1 MHSQVADLIEILIN
15 EEQSSESIIK
25 AISELTPDDVA
36 LALESIPLAQRHQAW
51 TKIKQANRL
60 DILVEMRGESRQ
72 LLLKELDDVEIET
85 LFTDVDAE
93 DLLEIADSLPDH
105 LIDIALNQMD
115 NKQREYYQQ
124 GIVYDDNIVG
134 RWIDHELLIASQSIR
149 TAEALR
155 LLKKNTPNY
164 TDMIYLV
171 NRTGRWVGCVP
182 FDRLFKAQGHEP
194 ISSLIDE
201 DCSFIYAETEL
212 TDASELL
219 ERSELSA
226 LPVVD
231 SNLTLL
237 GRFHAGLAMET
248 WRLEHEAQ
256 KMTTAGLNEES
267 DLFAPVKRSAA
278 TRGIWLGI
286 NLLTAFLASAF
297 IGLFEA
303 TLQEVVALAVLMPVV
318 ASMGGIAG
326 SQTLTLIVRGLA
338 LGQITR
344 SNLKSLLSKELKVGV
359 LNGILWAIVIGV
371 VTLWWFE
378 SSMLGAVIGL
388 AIIINILMAALS
400 GVLIPVLLDK
410 LKIDPALSGSVIL
423 TTVTDIAGFV
433 AFLGLGSLLLLP

>member
-1 MHSQVADLIEILIN
+1 VHSQVADLIETLIHD
-15 EEQSSESIIK
+15 EHSPESVNK

-36 LALESIPLAQRHQAW
+36 LALESIPLAQRKQAW
-51 TKIKQANRL
+51 ANIKQANRL

-72 LLLKELDDVEIET
+72 LLLKGLDDAEIEA

-93 DLLEIADSLPDH
+93 DLLEITDSLPDR
-105 LIDIALNQMD
+105 LVDIALKQMD

-124 GIVYDDNIVG
+124 GIVYDDDVVG

-149 TAEALR
+149 VSEALR
-155 LLKKNTPNY
+155 LLKKSTPSY
-164 TDMIYLV
+164 TDMVYLV
-171 NRTGRWVGCVP
+171 NRTGRWVGCVK
-182 FDRLFKAQGHEP
+182 FDLLFKAQGHEP

-201 DCSFIYAETEL
+201 ECSFIHANTEL
-212 TDASELL
+212 TKAAEQL
-219 ERSELSA
+219 ERSNLSA
-226 LPVVD
+226 LPIVD
-231 SNLTLL
+231 DNHILL

-256 KMTTAGLNEES
+256 QMATAGLNEES

-303 TLQEVVALAVLMPVV
+303 TLQQVVALAVLMPVV

-344 SNLKSLLSKELKVGV
+344 SNLKSLLSKELKVGG
-359 LNGILWAIVIGV
+359 LNGILWSIVIGV

-378 SSMLGAVIGL
+378 SPMLGLVIGL
-388 AIIINILMAALS
+388 AIIVNIVIAALS

-410 LKIDPALSGSVIL
+410 LRIDPALSGSVIL

-433 AFLGLGSLLLLP
+433 AFLGLGTLLLI

>member
-1 MHSQVADLIEILIN
+1 MHSQVADLIETLIN
-15 EEQSSESIIK
+15 DEHSPESVNK

-36 LALESIPLAQRHQAW
+36 LALESIPLTQRQQAW
-51 TKIKQANRL
+51 ANIKHANRL

-72 LLLKELDDVEIET
+72 LLLKELDDTEIET

-93 DLLEIADSLPDH
+93 DLLEITDSLPDR
-105 LIDIALNQMD
+105 LVDIALNQMD

-124 GIVYDDNIVG
+124 GIVYDDDVVG
-134 RWIDHELLIASQSIR
+134 RWIDHDLLIASQSIR
-149 TAEALR
+149 TSEVLR
-155 LLKKNTPNY
+155 LLKKETPSY
-164 TDMIYLV
+164 TDMVYLV
-171 NRTGRWVGCVP
+171 NRTGRWVGCVK
-182 FDRLFKAQGHEP
+182 FDKLFKAQGHEP
-194 ISSLIDE
+194 IASLIDE
-201 DCSFIYAETEL
+201 ECSFIRSDTEL
-212 TDASELL
+212 TKAAEQL
-219 ERSELSA
+219 ERSTFSA

-231 SNLTLL
+231 ENLVLL

-256 KMTTAGLNEES
+256 QMATAGLNEES

-344 SNLKSLLSKELKVGV
+344 SNLKSLLSKELKVGG
-359 LNGILWAIVIGV
+359 LNGILWSIVIGV
-371 VTLWWFE
+371 ITLWWFE
-378 SSMLGAVIGL
+378 SPMLGAVIGL
-388 AIIINILMAALS
+388 AIIVNILMAALS

-433 AFLGLGSLLLLP
+433 AFLGLGTLLLL

>member
-1 MHSQVADLIEILIN
+1 VHSQVADLIETLIHD
-15 EEQSSESIIK
+15 EHSPESINK

-36 LALESIPLAQRHQAW
+36 LALESIPLAQRRQAW
-51 TKIKQANRL
+51 ANIKQANRL

-72 LLLKELDDVEIET
+72 LLLKELDDTEIET

-93 DLLEIADSLPDH
+93 DLLEITDSLPDR
-105 LIDIALNQMD
+105 LVDIALKQMD

-124 GIVYDDNIVG
+124 GIIYDDDIVG

-149 TAEALR
+149 VSEALR
-155 LLKKNTPNY
+155 LLKKNTPDY
-164 TDMIYLV
+164 TDMVYLV
-171 NRTGRWVGCVP
+171 NRTGRWVGCVK

-194 ISSLIDE
+194 IFSLIDE
-201 DCSFIYAETEL
+201 ECSFIRSDTEL
-212 TDASELL
+212 IKAAEQL
-219 ERSELSA
+219 ERSSLSA

-231 SNLTLL
+231 ENQILL

-248 WRLEHEAQ
+248 WRLENEAQ
-256 KMTTAGLNEES
+256 QMSTAGLNEES

-303 TLQEVVALAVLMPVV
+303 TLQQVVALAVLMPVV

-344 SNLKSLLSKELKVGV
+344 SNLKSLLSKELKVGG

-378 SSMLGAVIGL
+378 SPMLGAVIGL
-388 AIIINILMAALS
+388 AIIVNILMAALS

-410 LKIDPALSGSVIL
+410 LRIDPALSGSVIL

-433 AFLGLGSLLLLP
+433 AFLGLGTLLLL

>member
-1 MHSQVADLIEILIN
+1 MHSQIADLIETLIHD
-15 EEQSSESIIK
+15 EHSSESINK

-36 LALESIPLAQRHQAW
+36 LALESIPLAQRKQAW
-51 TKIKQANRL
+51 ANIKQANRL

-72 LLLKELDDVEIET
+72 LLLKGLDDTEIET

-93 DLLEIADSLPDH
+93 DLLEITDSLPDR
-105 LIDIALNQMD
+105 LVDIALKQMD

-124 GIVYDDNIVG
+124 GIVYDDDVVG

-149 TAEALR
+149 VSEALR
-155 LLKKNTPNY
+155 LLKKSTPNY
-164 TDMIYLV
+164 TDMVYLV
-171 NRTGRWVGCVP
+171 NRTGRWVGCVR

-201 DCSFIYAETEL
+201 ECTFIHADTEL
-212 TDASELL
+212 TKAAEQL
-219 ERSELSA
+219 ERSSLSA

-231 SNLTLL
+231 DNHILL

-248 WRLEHEAQ
+248 WRLENEAQ
-256 KMTTAGLNEES
+256 QMSTAGLNEES

-303 TLQEVVALAVLMPVV
+303 TLQQVVALAVLMPVV

-344 SNLKSLLSKELKVGV
+344 SNLKSLLSKELKVGG

-371 VTLWWFE
+371 VTVWWFE
-378 SSMLGAVIGL
+378 SPMLGAVIGL
-388 AIIINILMAALS
+388 AIIVNIFMAALS

-410 LKIDPALSGSVIL
+410 LRIDPALSGSVIL

-433 AFLGLGSLLLLP
+433 AFLGLGTLLLL

>member
-1 MHSQVADLIEILIN
+1 MHSQVADLIETLIHD
-15 EEQSSESIIK
+15 EHSPESVNK

-36 LALESIPLAQRHQAW
+36 LALESIPLVQRKQAW
-51 TKIKQANRL
+51 ANIKQANRL

-72 LLLKELDDVEIET
+72 LLLKELDDTEIEA

-93 DLLEIADSLPDH
+93 DLLEITDSLPDR
-105 LIDIALNQMD
+105 LVDIALNQMD

-124 GIVYDDNIVG
+124 GIVYDDDVVG

-149 TAEALR
+149 VSEALR
-155 LLKKNTPNY
+155 LLKKSTPSY
-164 TDMIYLV
+164 TDMVYLV
-171 NRTGRWVGCVP
+171 NRTGRWVGCVK
-182 FDRLFKAQGHEP
+182 FDLLFKAQGHEP

-201 DCSFIYAETEL
+201 ECSFIHANTEL
-212 TDASELL
+212 TKAAEQL
-219 ERSELSA
+219 ERSNLSA
-226 LPVVD
+226 LPIVD
-231 SNLTLL
+231 DNHILL

-256 KMTTAGLNEES
+256 QMATAGLNEES

-303 TLQEVVALAVLMPVV
+303 TLQQVVALAVLMPVV

-344 SNLKSLLSKELKVGV
+344 SNLKSLLSKELKVGG
-359 LNGILWAIVIGV
+359 LNGILWSIVIGV

-378 SSMLGAVIGL
+378 SPMLGLVIGL
-388 AIIINILMAALS
+388 AIIVNIVMAALS

-410 LKIDPALSGSVIL
+410 LRIDPALSGSVIL

-433 AFLGLGSLLLLP
+433 AFLGLGTLLLI

>member
-1 MHSQVADLIEILIN
+1 
-15 EEQSSESIIK
+15 
-25 AISELTPDDVA
+25 
-36 LALESIPLAQRHQAW
+36 
-51 TKIKQANRL
+51 
-60 DILVEMRGESRQ
+60 
-72 LLLKELDDVEIET
+72 
-85 LFTDVDAE
+85 
-93 DLLEIADSLPDH
+93 
-105 LIDIALNQMD
+105 MD

-124 GIVYDDNIVG
+124 GIVYNDDVVG

-149 TAEALR
+149 ASEALR
-155 LLKKNTPNY
+155 LLKKNTPDY
-164 TDMIYLV
+164 TDMVYLV
-171 NRTGRWVGCVP
+171 NRTGRWVGCVK

-201 DCSFIYAETEL
+201 DCSFIHADTEL
-212 TDASELL
+212 TKAAEQL
-219 ERSELSA
+219 ERSSLSA

-231 SNLTLL
+231 DNQILL

-256 KMTTAGLNEES
+256 QMSTAGLNEES

-303 TLQEVVALAVLMPVV
+303 TLQQVVALAVLMPVV

-344 SNLKSLLSKELKVGV
+344 SNLKSLLSKELKVGG

-378 SSMLGAVIGL
+378 SPMLGMVIGL
-388 AIIINILMAALS
+388 AIIVNIIMAALS

-410 LKIDPALSGSVIL
+410 LRIDPALSGSVIL

-433 AFLGLGSLLLLP
+433 AFLGLGTLLLI

>member
-1 MHSQVADLIEILIN
+1 MHSQVADLIETLIHD
-15 EEQSSESIIK
+15 EHSPESINK

-36 LALESIPLAQRHQAW
+36 LALESIPLAQRKQAW
-51 TKIKQANRL
+51 ANIKQANRL

-72 LLLKELDDVEIET
+72 LLLKGLDDTEIET

-93 DLLEIADSLPDH
+93 DLLEITDSLPDR
-105 LIDIALNQMD
+105 LVDIALKQMD

-124 GIVYDDNIVG
+124 GIVYDDDVVG

-149 TAEALR
+149 VSEALR
-155 LLKKNTPNY
+155 LLKKSTPNY
-164 TDMIYLV
+164 TDMVYLV
-171 NRTGRWVGCVP
+171 NRTGRWVGCVR

-201 DCSFIYAETEL
+201 ECTFIRADTEL
-212 TDASELL
+212 TKAAEQL
-219 ERSELSA
+219 ERSSLSA

-231 SNLTLL
+231 DNHILL

-256 KMTTAGLNEES
+256 QMSTAGLNEES

-303 TLQEVVALAVLMPVV
+303 TLQQVVALAVLMPVV

-344 SNLKSLLSKELKVGV
+344 SNLKSLLSKELKVGG

-378 SSMLGAVIGL
+378 SPMLGAVIGL
-388 AIIINILMAALS
+388 AIIVNILMAALS

-410 LKIDPALSGSVIL
+410 LRIDPALSGSVIL

-433 AFLGLGSLLLLP
+433 AFLGLGTLLLL

>member
-1 MHSQVADLIEILIN
+1 MHSQVADLIETLIHD
-15 EEQSSESIIK
+15 EHSPESVNK

-36 LALESIPLAQRHQAW
+36 LALESIPLAQRKQAW
-51 TKIKQANRL
+51 ANIKQANRL

-72 LLLKELDDVEIET
+72 LLLKGLDDAEIEA

-93 DLLEIADSLPDH
+93 DLLEITDSLPDR
-105 LIDIALNQMD
+105 LVDIALKQMD

-124 GIVYDDNIVG
+124 GIVYDDDVVG

-149 TAEALR
+149 VSEALR
-155 LLKKNTPNY
+155 LLKKSTPSY
-164 TDMIYLV
+164 TDMVYLV
-171 NRTGRWVGCVP
+171 NRTGRWVGCVK
-182 FDRLFKAQGHEP
+182 FDLLFKAQGHEP

-201 DCSFIYAETEL
+201 ECSFIHANTEL
-212 TDASELL
+212 TKAAEQL
-219 ERSELSA
+219 ERSNLSA
-226 LPVVD
+226 LPIVD
-231 SNLTLL
+231 DNHILL

-256 KMTTAGLNEES
+256 QMATAGLNEES

-303 TLQEVVALAVLMPVV
+303 TLQQVVALAVLMPVV

-344 SNLKSLLSKELKVGV
+344 SNLKSLLSKELKVGG
-359 LNGILWAIVIGV
+359 LNGILWSIVIGV

-378 SSMLGAVIGL
+378 SPMLGLVIGL
-388 AIIINILMAALS
+388 AIIVNI
-400 GVLIPVLLDK
+400 
-410 LKIDPALSGSVIL
+410 
-423 TTVTDIAGFV
+423 
-433 AFLGLGSLLLLP
+433 

>member
-1 MHSQVADLIEILIN
+1 MHSQVADLIELLID
-15 EEQSSESIIK
+15 EEHSPDAVNR

-36 LALESIPLAQRHQAW
+36 LALESIPLVQRQQAW
-51 TKIKQANRL
+51 ANIKQANRL

-72 LLLKELDDVEIET
+72 LLLKELDDTEIET

-93 DLLEIADSLPDH
+93 DLLEITDSLPDR
-105 LIDIALNQMD
+105 LVDIALNQMD

-124 GIVYDDNIVG
+124 GIVYNDDVVG
-134 RWIDHELLIASQSIR
+134 RWIDHDLLIASQSIR
-149 TAEALR
+149 TSEALR
-155 LLKKNTPNY
+155 LLKKETPSY
-164 TDMIYLV
+164 TDMVYLV
-171 NRTGRWVGCVP
+171 NRTGRWVGCVK
-182 FDRLFKAQGHEP
+182 FDKLFKAQGHEP

-201 DCSFIYAETEL
+201 ECTFIDAEAEL
-212 TDASELL
+212 TKAAEQL
-219 ERSELSA
+219 ERSGLVA

-231 SNLTLL
+231 KNFILL

-256 KMTTAGLNEES
+256 QMATAGLNEES

-297 IGLFEA
+297 IGMFEA
-303 TLQEVVALAVLMPVV
+303 TLQQVVALAVLMPVV

-344 SNLKSLLSKELKVGV
+344 SNLKSLLSKELKVGG

-378 SSMLGAVIGL
+378 NPMLGLVIGL
-388 AIIINILMAALS
+388 AIIVNIFMAALS

-410 LKIDPALSGSVIL
+410 LRIDPALSGSVIL

-433 AFLGLGSLLLLP
+433 AFLGLGTLLLI

>member
-1 MHSQVADLIEILIN
+1 MHSQVADLIETLIHD
-15 EEQSSESIIK
+15 EHSPESVNK

-36 LALESIPLAQRHQAW
+36 LALESIPLAQRKQAW
-51 TKIKQANRL
+51 ANIKQANRL

-72 LLLKELDDVEIET
+72 LLLKGLDDAEIEA

-93 DLLEIADSLPDH
+93 DLLEITDSLPDR
-105 LIDIALNQMD
+105 LVDIALKQMD

-124 GIVYDDNIVG
+124 GIVYDDDVVG

-149 TAEALR
+149 VSEALR
-155 LLKKNTPNY
+155 LLKKSTPSY
-164 TDMIYLV
+164 TDMVYLV
-171 NRTGRWVGCVP
+171 NRTGRWVGCVK
-182 FDRLFKAQGHEP
+182 FDLLFKAQGHEP

-201 DCSFIYAETEL
+201 ECSFIHANTEL
-212 TDASELL
+212 TKAAEQL
-219 ERSELSA
+219 ERSNLSA
-226 LPVVD
+226 LPIVD
-231 SNLTLL
+231 DNHILL

-256 KMTTAGLNEES
+256 QMATAGLNEES

-303 TLQEVVALAVLMPVV
+303 TLQQVVALAVLMPVV

-344 SNLKSLLSKELKVGV
+344 SNLKSLLSKELKVGG
-359 LNGILWAIVIGV
+359 LNGILWSIVIGV

-378 SSMLGAVIGL
+378 SPMLGLVIGL
-388 AIIINILMAALS
+388 AIIVNIVMAALS

-410 LKIDPALSGSVIL
+410 LRIDPALSGSVIL

-433 AFLGLGSLLLLP
+433 AFLGLGTLLLI

>member
-1 MHSQVADLIEILIN
+1 MHSQVADLIETLIHD
-15 EEQSSESIIK
+15 EHSPESVNK

-36 LALESIPLAQRHQAW
+36 LALESIPLAQRKQAW
-51 TKIKQANRL
+51 ANIKQANRL

-72 LLLKELDDVEIET
+72 LLLKGLDDAEIEA

-93 DLLEIADSLPDH
+93 DLLEITDSLPDR
-105 LIDIALNQMD
+105 LVDIALKQMD

-124 GIVYDDNIVG
+124 GIVYDDDIVG

-149 TAEALR
+149 VSEALR
-155 LLKKNTPNY
+155 LLKKSTPSY
-164 TDMIYLV
+164 TDMVYLV
-171 NRTGRWVGCVP
+171 NRTGRWVGCVK
-182 FDRLFKAQGHEP
+182 FDLLFKAQGHEP

-201 DCSFIYAETEL
+201 ECSFIHANTEL
-212 TDASELL
+212 TKAAEQL
-219 ERSELSA
+219 ERSNLSA
-226 LPVVD
+226 LPIVD
-231 SNLTLL
+231 DNHILL

-256 KMTTAGLNEES
+256 QMATAGLNEES

-303 TLQEVVALAVLMPVV
+303 TLQQVVALAVLMPVV

-344 SNLKSLLSKELKVGV
+344 SNLKSLLSKELKVGG
-359 LNGILWAIVIGV
+359 LNGILWSIVIGV

-378 SSMLGAVIGL
+378 SPMLGLVIGL
-388 AIIINILMAALS
+388 AIIVNIVMAALS

-410 LKIDPALSGSVIL
+410 LRIDPALSGSVIL

-433 AFLGLGSLLLLP
+433 AFLGLGTLLLI

>member
-1 MHSQVADLIEILIN
+1 VHSQVADLIETLIHG
-15 EEQSSESIIK
+15 EHSPESVNK

-36 LALESIPLAQRHQAW
+36 LALESIPLAQRKQAW
-51 TKIKQANRL
+51 ANIKQANRL

-72 LLLKELDDVEIET
+72 LLLKGLDDAEIEA

-93 DLLEIADSLPDH
+93 DLLEITDSLPDR
-105 LIDIALNQMD
+105 LVDIALKQMD

-124 GIVYDDNIVG
+124 GIVYDDDVVG

-149 TAEALR
+149 VSEALR
-155 LLKKNTPNY
+155 LLKKSTPSY
-164 TDMIYLV
+164 TDMVYLV
-171 NRTGRWVGCVP
+171 NRTGRWVGCVK
-182 FDRLFKAQGHEP
+182 FDLLFKAQGHEP

-201 DCSFIYAETEL
+201 ECSFIHANTEL
-212 TDASELL
+212 TKAAEQL
-219 ERSELSA
+219 ERSNLSA
-226 LPVVD
+226 LPIVD
-231 SNLTLL
+231 DNHILL

-256 KMTTAGLNEES
+256 QMATAGLNEES

-303 TLQEVVALAVLMPVV
+303 TLQQVVALAVLMPVV

-344 SNLKSLLSKELKVGV
+344 SNLKSLLSKELKVGG
-359 LNGILWAIVIGV
+359 LNGILWSIVIGV

-378 SSMLGAVIGL
+378 SPMLGLVIGL
-388 AIIINILMAALS
+388 AIIVNIVMAALS

-410 LKIDPALSGSVIL
+410 LRIDPALSGSVIL

-433 AFLGLGSLLLLP
+433 AFLGLGTLLLI

>member
-1 MHSQVADLIEILIN
+1 MHSQVAALIETLIQD
-15 EEQSSESIIK
+15 EYSPESVNK

-36 LALESIPLAQRHQAW
+36 LALESIPLTQRRQAW
-51 TKIKQANRL
+51 ANIKQANRL

-72 LLLKELDDVEIET
+72 LLLKELDDSEIET

-93 DLLEIADSLPDH
+93 DLLEITDSLPDR
-105 LIDIALNQMD
+105 LVDIALKQMD

-124 GIVYDDNIVG
+124 GIVYDDDVVG

-149 TAEALR
+149 TSEVMR
-155 LLKKNTPNY
+155 LLKKSTPNY

-171 NRTGRWVGCVP
+171 NRTGRWVGCVK
-182 FDRLFKAQGHEP
+182 FDQLFKAQGHEA

-201 DCSFIYAETEL
+201 ECSFINASTEL
-212 TDASELL
+212 TKASEQL
-219 ERSELSA
+219 ERSALSA

-231 SNLTLL
+231 DNQILL

-256 KMTTAGLNEES
+256 QMSTAGLNEES

-303 TLQEVVALAVLMPVV
+303 TLQQVVALAVLMPVV

-344 SNLKSLLSKELKVGV
+344 SNLKSLLSKELKVGG
-359 LNGILWAIVIGV
+359 LNGILWAIVIGI

-378 SSMLGAVIGL
+378 SPMLGMVIGL
-388 AIIINILMAALS
+388 AIIVNIIMAALS

-410 LKIDPALSGSVIL
+410 LRIDPALSGSVIL

-433 AFLGLGSLLLLP
+433 AFLGLGTLLLI

>member
-1 MHSQVADLIEILIN
+1 MHSQVADLIETLIHD
-15 EEQSSESIIK
+15 EHSPESVNK

-36 LALESIPLAQRHQAW
+36 LALESIPLAQRKQAW
-51 TKIKQANRL
+51 ANIKQANRL

-72 LLLKELDDVEIET
+72 LLLKGLDDAEIEA

-93 DLLEIADSLPDH
+93 DLLEITDSLPDR
-105 LIDIALNQMD
+105 LVDIALKQMD

-124 GIVYDDNIVG
+124 GIVYDDDVVG

-149 TAEALR
+149 VSEALR
-155 LLKKNTPNY
+155 LLKKSTPSY
-164 TDMIYLV
+164 TDMVYLV
-171 NRTGRWVGCVP
+171 NRTGRWVGCVK
-182 FDRLFKAQGHEP
+182 FDLLFKAQGHEP

-201 DCSFIYAETEL
+201 ECSFIHANTEL
-212 TDASELL
+212 TKAAEQL
-219 ERSELSA
+219 ERSNLSA
-226 LPVVD
+226 LPIVD
-231 SNLTLL
+231 DNHILL

-256 KMTTAGLNEES
+256 QMATAGLNEES

-303 TLQEVVALAVLMPVV
+303 TLQQVVALAVLMPVV

-344 SNLKSLLSKELKVGV
+344 SNLKSLLSKELKVGG
-359 LNGILWAIVIGV
+359 LNGILWSIVIGV

-378 SSMLGAVIGL
+378 SPMLGLVIGL
-388 AIIINILMAALS
+388 AIIVNIVIAALS

-410 LKIDPALSGSVIL
+410 LRIDPALSGSVIL

-433 AFLGLGSLLLLP
+433 AFLGLGTLLLI

>member
-1 MHSQVADLIEILIN
+1 MHSQVADLIETLIHD
-15 EEQSSESIIK
+15 EHSAESINK

-36 LALESIPLAQRHQAW
+36 LALESIPLAQRKQAW
-51 TKIKQANRL
+51 ANIKQANRL

-72 LLLKELDDVEIET
+72 LLLRELDDAEIEE

-93 DLLEIADSLPDH
+93 DLLEITDSLPDR
-105 LIDIALNQMD
+105 LVDLALNQMD

-124 GIVYDDNIVG
+124 GIVYDDDVVG

-149 TAEALR
+149 VSEALR
-155 LLKKNTPNY
+155 LLKKNTPSY
-164 TDMIYLV
+164 TDMVYLV
-171 NRTGRWVGCVP
+171 NRTGRWVGCVK
-182 FDRLFKAQGHEP
+182 FDVLFKAQGHEP
-194 ISSLIDE
+194 ISNLIDE
-201 DCSFIYAETEL
+201 ECTFINADTEL
-212 TDASELL
+212 TKAAEML
-219 ERSELSA
+219 ERSSLSA
-226 LPVVD
+226 LPIVD
-231 SNLTLL
+231 DNHILL

-256 KMTTAGLNEES
+256 QMATAGLNEES

-297 IGLFEA
+297 IGIFEA
-303 TLQEVVALAVLMPVV
+303 TLQQVVALAVLMPVV

-344 SNLKSLLSKELKVGV
+344 SNLKSLLSKELKVGG
-359 LNGILWAIVIGV
+359 LNGILWSIVIGV

-378 SSMLGAVIGL
+378 SPMLGLVIGL
-388 AIIINILMAALS
+388 AIIVNILMAALS

-410 LKIDPALSGSVIL
+410 LRIDPALSGSVIL

-433 AFLGLGSLLLLP
+433 AFLGLGTLLLL

>member
-1 MHSQVADLIEILIN
+1 VHSQVADLIETLIHD
-15 EEQSSESIIK
+15 EHSPESVNK

-36 LALESIPLAQRHQAW
+36 LALESIPLAQRKQAW
-51 TKIKQANRL
+51 ANIKQANRL

-72 LLLKELDDVEIET
+72 LLLKGLDDAEIEA

-93 DLLEIADSLPDH
+93 DLLEITDSLPDR
-105 LIDIALNQMD
+105 LVDIALKQMD

-124 GIVYDDNIVG
+124 GIVYDDDIVG
-134 RWIDHELLIASQSIR
+134 RWIDHQLLIASQSIR
-149 TAEALR
+149 VSEALR
-155 LLKKNTPNY
+155 LLKKSTPSY
-164 TDMIYLV
+164 TDMVYLV
-171 NRTGRWVGCVP
+171 NRTGRWVGCVK
-182 FDRLFKAQGHEP
+182 FDLLFKAQGHEP

-201 DCSFIYAETEL
+201 ECSFIHANTEL
-212 TDASELL
+212 TKAAEQL
-219 ERSELSA
+219 ERSNLSA
-226 LPVVD
+226 LPIVD
-231 SNLTLL
+231 DNHILL

-256 KMTTAGLNEES
+256 QMATAGLNEES

-303 TLQEVVALAVLMPVV
+303 TLQQVVALAVLMPVV

-344 SNLKSLLSKELKVGV
+344 SNLKSLLSKELKVGG
-359 LNGILWAIVIGV
+359 LNGILWSIVIGV

-378 SSMLGAVIGL
+378 SPMLGLVIGL
-388 AIIINILMAALS
+388 AIIVNIVMAALS

-410 LKIDPALSGSVIL
+410 LRIDPALSGSVIL

-433 AFLGLGSLLLLP
+433 AFLGLGTLLLI

>member
-1 MHSQVADLIEILIN
+1 MHSQVADLIETLIHD
-15 EEQSSESIIK
+15 EHSPESINK

-36 LALESIPLAQRHQAW
+36 LALESIPLAQRKQAW
-51 TKIKQANRL
+51 ANIKQANRL

-72 LLLKELDDVEIET
+72 LLLKGLDDTEIET

-93 DLLEIADSLPDH
+93 DLLEITDSLPDR
-105 LIDIALNQMD
+105 LVDIALKQMD

-124 GIVYDDNIVG
+124 GIVYDDDVVG

-149 TAEALR
+149 VSEALR
-155 LLKKNTPNY
+155 LLKKSTPNY
-164 TDMIYLV
+164 TDMVYLV
-171 NRTGRWVGCVP
+171 NRTGRWVGCVR

-201 DCSFIYAETEL
+201 ECTFIHADTALTKAAEQ
-212 TDASELL
+212 L
-219 ERSELSA
+219 ERSSLSA

-231 SNLTLL
+231 DNHILL

-248 WRLEHEAQ
+248 WRLENEAQ
-256 KMTTAGLNEES
+256 QMSTAGLNEES

-303 TLQEVVALAVLMPVV
+303 TLQQVVALAVLMPVV

-344 SNLKSLLSKELKVGV
+344 SNLKSLLSKELKVGG
-359 LNGILWAIVIGV
+359 LNGLLWAIVIGV

-378 SSMLGAVIGL
+378 SPMLGAVIGL
-388 AIIINILMAALS
+388 AIIVNIFMAALS

-410 LKIDPALSGSVIL
+410 LRIDPALSGSVIL

-433 AFLGLGSLLLLP
+433 AFLGLGTLLLL

>member
-1 MHSQVADLIEILIN
+1 MHSQVAALIETLIHD
-15 EEQSSESIIK
+15 EYSPESVNK

-36 LALESIPLAQRHQAW
+36 LALESIPLAQRRQAW
-51 TKIKQANRL
+51 ANIKQANRL

-72 LLLKELDDVEIET
+72 LLLKELDDSEIEA

-93 DLLEIADSLPDH
+93 DLLEITDSLPDR
-105 LIDIALNQMD
+105 LVDIALKQMD
-115 NKQREYYQQ
+115 TKQREYYQQ
-124 GIVYDDNIVG
+124 GIVYDDDTVG
-134 RWIDHELLIASQSIR
+134 RWIDHDLLIASQSIR
-149 TAEALR
+149 TSEVMR
-155 LLKKNTPNY
+155 LLKKSTPHY

-171 NRTGRWVGCVP
+171 NRTGRWVGCVK
-182 FDRLFKAQGHEP
+182 FDQLFKAQGHEP
-194 ISSLIDE
+194 VSNLIDE
-201 DCSFIYAETEL
+201 ECSFINANTEL
-212 TDASELL
+212 TKASEQL
-219 ERSELSA
+219 ERSSLSA

-231 SNLTLL
+231 DNQILL

-256 KMTTAGLNEES
+256 QMSTAGLNEES

-303 TLQEVVALAVLMPVV
+303 TLQQVVALAVLMPVV

-344 SNLKSLLSKELKVGV
+344 SNLKSLLSQELKVGG

-378 SSMLGAVIGL
+378 SPMLGMVIGL
-388 AIIINILMAALS
+388 AIIINIVMAALS

-410 LKIDPALSGSVIL
+410 LRIDPALSGSVIL

-433 AFLGLGSLLLLP
+433 AFLGLGTLLLI

>member
-1 MHSQVADLIEILIN
+1 MHSQVADLIETLIHD
-15 EEQSSESIIK
+15 EYSPESVNK

-36 LALESIPLAQRHQAW
+36 LALESIPLIQRRQAW
-51 TKIKQANRL
+51 ANIKQANRL

-72 LLLKELDDVEIET
+72 LLLKELDDYEIEA

-93 DLLEIADSLPDH
+93 DLLEITDSLPDR
-105 LIDIALNQMD
+105 LVDIALKQMD

-124 GIVYDDNIVG
+124 GIVYDEDVVG

-149 TAEALR
+149 TSEALR
-155 LLKKNTPNY
+155 LLKKDIPDY
-164 TDMIYLV
+164 TDMVYLV
-171 NRTGRWVGCVP
+171 NRTGRWVGCVK

-201 DCSFIYAETEL
+201 ECPFIRSDTEL
-212 TDASELL
+212 TKAAEQL
-219 ERSELSA
+219 ERSSLSA

-231 SNLTLL
+231 ENQILL
-237 GRFHAGLAMET
+237 GRFHSGLAMET

-256 KMTTAGLNEES
+256 QMSTAGLNEES

-303 TLQEVVALAVLMPVV
+303 TLQQVVALAVLMPVV

-344 SNLKSLLSKELKVGV
+344 SNLKSLLAKELKVGG

-378 SSMLGAVIGL
+378 SPMLGGVIGL
-388 AIIINILMAALS
+388 AIIVNILMAALS

-410 LKIDPALSGSVIL
+410 LRIDPALSGSVIL

-433 AFLGLGSLLLLP
+433 AFLGLGTLLLI

>member
-1 MHSQVADLIEILIN
+1 MHSQVATLIETLIHD
-15 EEQSSESIIK
+15 EHSPESINK

-36 LALESIPLAQRHQAW
+36 LALESIPLAQRRQAW
-51 TKIKQANRL
+51 ANIKQANRL

-72 LLLKELDDVEIET
+72 LLLRELDDSEIET

-93 DLLEIADSLPDH
+93 DLLEITDSLPDR
-105 LIDIALNQMD
+105 LVDIALKQMD

-124 GIVYDDNIVG
+124 GIVYDDDVVG

-149 TAEALR
+149 ASEALR
-155 LLKKNTPNY
+155 LLKKNTPDY
-164 TDMIYLV
+164 TDMVYLV
-171 NRTGRWVGCVP
+171 NRTGRWVGCVK

-201 DCSFIYAETEL
+201 DCSFIHADTEL
-212 TDASELL
+212 TKAAEQL
-219 ERSELSA
+219 ERSYLSA

-231 SNLTLL
+231 DNQVLL

-256 KMTTAGLNEES
+256 QMSTAGLNEES

-303 TLQEVVALAVLMPVV
+303 TLQQVVALAVLMPVV
-318 ASMGGIAG
+318 ASMGGISG

-344 SNLKSLLSKELKVGV
+344 SNLKSLLSKELKVGG

-378 SSMLGAVIGL
+378 SPMLGMVIGL
-388 AIIINILMAALS
+388 AIIVNIVMAALS

-410 LKIDPALSGSVIL
+410 LRIDPALSGSVIL

-433 AFLGLGSLLLLP
+433 AFLGLGTLLLI

>member
-1 MHSQVADLIEILIN
+1 MHSQVADLIETLIHD
-15 EEQSSESIIK
+15 EYSPESVNK

-36 LALESIPLAQRHQAW
+36 LALESIPLIQRRQAW
-51 TKIKQANRL
+51 ANIKQANRL

-72 LLLKELDDVEIET
+72 LLLKELDDYEIEA

-93 DLLEIADSLPDH
+93 DLLEITDSLPDR
-105 LIDIALNQMD
+105 LVDLALKQMD

-124 GIVYDDNIVG
+124 GIVYDEDVVG

-149 TAEALR
+149 TSEALR
-155 LLKKNTPNY
+155 LLKKDIPDY
-164 TDMIYLV
+164 TDMVYLV
-171 NRTGRWVGCVP
+171 NRTGRWVGCVK

-201 DCSFIYAETEL
+201 ECPFIRSDTEL
-212 TDASELL
+212 TKAAEQL
-219 ERSELSA
+219 ERSSLSA

-231 SNLTLL
+231 ENQILL
-237 GRFHAGLAMET
+237 GRFHSGLAMET

-256 KMTTAGLNEES
+256 QMSIAGLNEES

-303 TLQEVVALAVLMPVV
+303 TLQQVVALAVLMPVV

-344 SNLKSLLSKELKVGV
+344 SNLKSLLAKELKVGG

-378 SSMLGAVIGL
+378 SPMLGGVIGL
-388 AIIINILMAALS
+388 AIIVNILMAALS

-410 LKIDPALSGSVIL
+410 LRIDPALSGSVIL

-433 AFLGLGSLLLLP
+433 AFLGLGTLLLI

>member
-1 MHSQVADLIEILIN
+1 MHSQVADLIETLIHD
-15 EEQSSESIIK
+15 EHSAESINK

-36 LALESIPLAQRHQAW
+36 LALESIPLAQRKQAW
-51 TKIKQANRL
+51 ANIKQANRL

-72 LLLKELDDVEIET
+72 LLLRELDDAEIEE

-93 DLLEIADSLPDH
+93 DLLEITDSLPDR
-105 LIDIALNQMD
+105 LVDLALNQMD

-124 GIVYDDNIVG
+124 GIVYDDDVVG

-149 TAEALR
+149 VSEALR
-155 LLKKNTPNY
+155 LLKKSTPSY
-164 TDMIYLV
+164 TDMVYLV
-171 NRTGRWVGCVP
+171 NRTGRWVGCVK
-182 FDRLFKAQGHEP
+182 FDVLFKAQGHEP
-194 ISSLIDE
+194 ISNLIDE
-201 DCSFIYAETEL
+201 ECSFINSETEL
-212 TDASELL
+212 TKAAEML
-219 ERSELSA
+219 ERSSLSA
-226 LPVVD
+226 LPVLD
-231 SNLTLL
+231 DNHILL

-256 KMTTAGLNEES
+256 QMATAGLNEES

-297 IGLFEA
+297 IGIFEA
-303 TLQEVVALAVLMPVV
+303 TLQQVVALAVLMPVV

-344 SNLKSLLSKELKVGV
+344 SNLKSLLSKELKVGG
-359 LNGILWAIVIGV
+359 LNGILWSIVIGV

-378 SSMLGAVIGL
+378 SPMLGLVIGL
-388 AIIINILMAALS
+388 AIIVNILMAALS

-410 LKIDPALSGSVIL
+410 LRIDPALSGSVIL

-433 AFLGLGSLLLLP
+433 AFLGLGTLLLL